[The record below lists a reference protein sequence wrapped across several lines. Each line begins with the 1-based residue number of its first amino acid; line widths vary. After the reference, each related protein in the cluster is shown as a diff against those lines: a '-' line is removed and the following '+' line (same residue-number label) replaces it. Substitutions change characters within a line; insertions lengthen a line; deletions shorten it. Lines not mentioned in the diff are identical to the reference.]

1 MLAHSFDESGLV
13 EPDSVVTP
21 HCHVHRAIETGR
33 TGHAVPP
40 VPPLVQLLGLG
51 TCTKNTP
58 KAGQVSDLWGAVLL
72 RAFVV
77 PFSPS
82 GRKATAAR
90 GGALRVIPDSWQ
102 QNPS

>member
-13 EPDSVVTP
+13 EPDRVVTP
-21 HCHVHRAIETGR
+21 RCRVHQAIETGH
-33 TGHAVPP
+33 TGRAAPLCHHLFSSSGLAHA
-40 VPPLVQLLGLG
+40 Q
-51 TCTKNTP
+51 KNTP

-90 GGALRVIPDSWQ
+90 GGAL
-102 QNPS
+102 